1 VEKDQGVKRYRITVD
16 GRIYDVEIDD
26 PRARPVTARVL
37 GEVFKVDVD
46 GGVSPGRDTEGRSD
60 APASPAAIIREA
72 PAGEKTL
79 TAPIPGTVT
88 ELFAAVGQSVERG
101 DKLLTIEAMKMFNV
115 IRSPWAGTITA
126 VHVLAG
132 KHVNQGELLMS
143 VTAS

>member
-1 VEKDQGVKRYRITVD
+1 MKRYRITVD

-26 PRARPVTARVL
+26 PNARPVIARVL
-37 GEVFKVDVD
+37 GEVFKVEVD
-46 GGVSPGRDTEGRSD
+46 SGSQPSREEGRPESPSPVARSSYHD
-60 APASPAAIIREA
+60 AQP
-72 PAGEKTL
+72 GEKTL

-88 ELFAAVGQSVERG
+88 EVFATVGQSVERG

-126 VHVLAG
+126 VHIITG

-143 VTAS
+143 VSAG